1 MGFLAEK
8 CTFSV
13 FDQDILVACH
23 PLDCGHADL
32 NDFFAKDTVNYS
44 RELLGKSYCFR
55 LDENP
60 GIVVCAFTI
69 SNDSI
74 KANTLPNGRKK
85 KVSKKFHGK
94 NILKAIRLY
103 LG

>member
-13 FDQDILVACH
+13 FDQEILDACD
-23 PLDCGHADL
+23 PFDCGHADL
-32 NDFFAKDTVNYS
+32 NDFFANDSVNYS

-69 SNDSI
+69 SKRQYKGEYTSQ
-74 KANTLPNGRKK
+74 
-85 KVSKKFHGK
+85 
-94 NILKAIRLY
+94 
-103 LG
+103 